1 MRASLASTDL
11 SAVQQPNHAPANQS
25 ITIPS
30 HPHLTHPKKVLPWH
44 PRAQRGAGGR
54 RHLRLFGEAPAAL
67 PALPGPPALR
77 LWGVV
82 YVIGWIGAWIGF
94 GLEYMYVCTPTIIS
108 WARPLDLSID
118 RSTYATDAGHYVPA
132 VGREIV
138 TRQGEKHR
146 GDGINFAGMAIG
158 ACINARLRAWVAVGL
173 IYRAVP
179 HLLPSIPT
187 HINTHV
193 QATGSPI
200 PPSSTGGTC
209 PTPRPR
215 AWAPTRSVR

>member
-1 MRASLASTDL
+1 M
-11 SAVQQPNHAPANQS
+11 
-25 ITIPS
+25 
-30 HPHLTHPKKVLPWH
+30 
-44 PRAQRGAGGR
+44 
-54 RHLRLFGEAPAAL
+54 
-67 PALPGPPALR
+67 
-77 LWGVV
+77 
-82 YVIGWIGAWIGF
+82 IGWIGAWIGF
-94 GLEYMYVCTPTIIS
+94 GLECMYVCTPTIIS

-138 TRQGEKHR
+138 TRQGEEHR

-158 ACINARLRAWVAVGL
+158 ACIHARLRAFVAVGL

-187 HINTHV
+187 HTNTHV
-193 QATGSPI
+193 QATGSRT